1 MNGFGGCCTFKS
13 LCIHNGSYY
22 LPEGM
27 SRNSMLRVPRKRC
40 VATGGMHAMVAAADV
55 VVEKFGGDDTTRS
68 GTCRTRWGS
77 DSALKEVWRE
87 IQGCN
92 DWCELVEPLHPHL
105 RREIIRYGEFVNA
118 SYKGFDFDPSS
129 RSYLNC
135 KYGKKSILREV
146 GLHTSNYDVTKYIY
160 ATPNVV
166 YVFTQEKACS
176 RWVGYVAVASDAEV
190 KRLGR
195 RDIVVSFR
203 GTMNISEWIV
213 NLMSS
218 LTAARMNMHDPQPEV
233 KVESGFLNLYTSDD
247 ARNNKLGKG
256 SCREQLLSEIR
267 RLIDLYKDEEV
278 SITLTGHSMGSSL
291 ALLFGYDLAEL
302 GLNNVG
308 NKSKKKKIPITVYS
322 FAGPRVGNVEFKK
335 RCEELGVK
343 VLRVVNVND
352 PITKLP
358 GIFFNENFRVF
369 QWKFKTCF
377 CYAHVGVELPLDFFT
392 MRDPSCV
399 HDLGHM
405 IRMLRCPAI
414 ERGGESLAS
423 WIDLGQLLVGMNRA
437 IDAAANVCKTVRSL
451 GF

>member
-1 MNGFGGCCTFKS
+1 MGSVAVEASKSCLFGS
-13 LCIHNGSYY
+13 
-22 LPEGM
+22 LPERM
-27 SRNSMLRVPRKRC
+27 RRNGNGMLRVRRKRC
-40 VATGGMHAMVAAADV
+40 AAMVMMGKD
-55 VVEKFGGDDTTRS
+55 GGNDASGSAGIFRS
-68 GTCRTRWGS
+68 RWGPN
-77 DSALKEVWRE
+77 SALKEVWRE

-92 DWCELVEPLHPHL
+92 DWCELMEPLHPHL
-105 RREIIRYGEFVNA
+105 RREIVRYGEFVKA
-118 SYKGFDFDPSS
+118 SYKGFDFDPNS

-135 KYGKKSILREV
+135 KYGKKSILRES
-146 GLHTSNYDVTKYIY
+146 GLCSSNYDVTKYIY
-160 ATPNVV
+160 ATPDVV
-166 YVFTQEKACS
+166 DIFTQEKTCS
-176 RWVGYVAVASDAEV
+176 RWVGYVAVSSDTEV

-218 LTAARMNMHDPQPEV
+218 LTTAKMNLHHPQPDI
-233 KVESGFLNLYTSDD
+233 KVESGFLNLYTS
-247 ARNNKLGKG
+247 RNNKLNQG

-291 ALLFGYDLAEL
+291 ALLFGYDIAEL
-302 GLNNVG
+302 GLNHVG
-308 NKSKKKKIPITVYS
+308 EKSKKKKIPITVYS

-335 RCEELGVK
+335 RCEELEVK

-358 GIFFNENFRVF
+358 GVFFNENFRVF
-369 QWKFKTCF
+369 FPWKLKTCF
-377 CYAHVGVELPLDFFT
+377 CYAHVGVELSLDFFT

-405 IRMLRCPAI
+405 ITLLRCPAI
-414 ERGGESLAS
+414 ERSGESLTD
-423 WIDLGQLLVGMNRA
+423 WMNLGQLLLRLKIA
-437 IDAAANVCKTVRSL
+437 IDAAFTICKTVQSL